1 MSLLMLVDI
10 FTQVIVLRN
19 SLEFHAK
26 FSKFISELVQPFGQL
41 NVFFLARSHVWCEV
55 WNYAVFFLLAD
66 DLHPG
71 FHFVYSLSGL
81 VQILEVVFGEAQA
94 YQVQHK
100 IEEIYVEV
108 CLDAALGIFESKDD
122 RFFWNLSN
130 VLKRP
135 LF

>member
-1 MSLLMLVDI
+1 
-10 FTQVIVLRN
+10 
-19 SLEFHAK
+19 
-26 FSKFISELVQPFGQL
+26 
-41 NVFFLARSHVWCEV
+41 
-55 WNYAVFFLLAD
+55 LAD

-122 RFFWNLSN
+122 RFF
-130 VLKRP
+130 
-135 LF
+135 